1 MNNSM
6 IAFCSEAFSLTA
18 QQGQYVNTAFY
29 GAYLLSIPFALLMS
43 KIGYKNTL
51 ILGLAVAGI
60 GFVINSIGINSAIA
74 AQANVYAIFLASMCL
89 VAMGV
94 VMLQNVANPYVMV
107 LGSPEKGAFRM
118 TLSQALNSVAT
129 TVAPLF
135 VTYVIINGKAPAPEY
150 VPGPFLGLG
159 VFTIII
165 CLILVFLKL
174 PRIDEGA
181 QAEAAGE
188 HREYKDSVF
197 KYPHVWLGALGFTDD
212 YIKVFRHNKEGLS
225 EKAKLIAQIMLGLA
239 IGLTVCFNGD
249 IVVREKPGESD
260 AQAAV
265 QATAAET
272 TGTEKAQDV
281 VKSTKTTIPF
291 VKNHEFDYKWLSP
304 FKGAWGWYCK
314 WAIYVVMIVIV
325 ITACSNGTN
334 LTDGMDG
341 LSTGTSAIAGVV
353 LGIFAWLSGNI
364 INSDYLNIMYIPGTG
379 EIAVFM
385 AAFVGA
391 LIGFLWYNSFPAQ
404 VFMGDTGSLAIGG
417 IIGVC
422 AILIRKELLLPVLCG
437 VFFVESLSVLMQR
450 FYFKYTKKRYGEG
463 RRIFKMA
470 PLHHHFQKEG
480 IPALVTAPRRAL
492 PEAKIVVRFWII
504 GIILAV
510 LTIALLKIR

>member
-1 MNNSM
+1 MIYHLFQSLREYDIPGQGLMEYLSFRAIFASITSM
-6 IAFCSEAFSLTA
+6 LVAVFAGKRIIRWLQKKQIGEDIRDLGLE
-18 QQGQYVNTAFY
+18 GQLQKKGTPTM
-29 GAYLLSIPFALLMS
+29 GGIIIILSILCGVLLFADLTSIYIILL
-43 KIGYKNTL
+43 L
-51 ILGLAVAGI
+51 I
-60 GFVINSIGINSAIA
+60 
-74 AQANVYAIFLASMCL
+74 
-89 VAMGV
+89 
-94 VMLQNVANPYVMV
+94 
-107 LGSPEKGAFRM
+107 
-118 TLSQALNSVAT
+118 T
-129 TVAPLF
+129 T
-135 VTYVIINGKAPAPEY
+135 
-150 VPGPFLGLG
+150 
-159 VFTIII
+159 
-165 CLILVFLKL
+165 
-174 PRIDEGA
+174 
-181 QAEAAGE
+181 
-188 HREYKDSVF
+188 
-197 KYPHVWLGALGFTDD
+197 VWLGALGFTDD

-260 AQAAV
+260 AKTAV
-265 QATAAET
+265 QATAAEM

-341 LSTGTSAIAGVV
+341 LSTGTSAIAGVG

-480 IPALVTAPRRAL
+480 IPALVTAPKRAL